1 VAEMP
6 TLVEDLEAEGITVVA
21 AYLFSPRLADLSP
34 LSTMEGAGFQPPATV
49 LILNEGRLEA
59 GEDAEQAFA
68 PLRRHSIYRAALDRG
83 AVELRMP
90 RLPVAKK
97 VENRRLQF
105 RHARDSFAP
114 EGRKVVPLGW
124 SDRVSLRAWLAAM
137 DGAMAPI
144 SGWIP

>member
-1 VAEMP
+1 MP
-6 TLVEDLEAEGITVVA
+6 TLVEDLQAEGITMVA
-21 AYLFSPRLADLSP
+21 AYLFSSRLADLSP
-34 LSTMEGAGFQPPATV
+34 LSTLEGAGFRPPATV

-97 VENRRLQF
+97 IENRRLQF
-105 RHARDSFAP
+105 RHARDSYTP

-124 SDRVSLRAWLAAM
+124 SDRISLRTWLAAM

-144 SGWIP
+144 GSWIP